1 MQGVSSNKYFDQP
14 MDIHIEI
21 EATPHYLVQVL
32 RSCQV
37 KWGLYCAD
45 GQTDMLKLTRGF
57 KIHVKSA

>member
-1 MQGVSSNKYFDQP
+1 